1 MYELGGVQR
10 WLQSVITHHES
21 VEGGIA
27 SPEARRYL
35 DVGIS
40 DVESIVSRSAALSA
54 VERIDI
60 YRQSYHLRLVDC
72 LRAEF
77 PAVLAALGEGL
88 FDDFAADYLR
98 DHPSRSYTLNQLGA
112 RFPRYLAENRMH
124 GEETEPDAPSW
135 LDFLIDLASF
145 ERVVA
150 EVYDGPG
157 LEDRQ
162 PLGIEDLNSIPS
174 ERRGDARLIVAPC
187 LRLLSTRFPVHRYV
201 KQVRLGTTPPVPQP
215 SGCFLAVFRRSY
227 NVRTVRLSRVQHDII
242 ASLSPELYPHLIIDR
257 STHSN

>member
-1 MYELGGVQR
+1 MYGSEACSLASIGHHPSRERRGWYRLAGG
-10 WLQSVITHHES
+10 
-21 VEGGIA
+21 
-27 SPEARRYL
+27 RRYL

-72 LRAEF
+72 LRGIAGRPGRPRRGTVRRF
-77 PAVLAALGEGL
+77 RGRLPQ
-88 FDDFAADYLR
+88 
-98 DHPSRSYTLNQLGA
+98 RSPFTQLYAQPVGRTL
-112 RFPRYLAENRMH
+112 PRYLAENRMH

-162 PLGIEDLNSIPS
+162 PLGIEDGTRSRVTQGRRPVDRRPLPAPTLDSISGASVREASPAGHNAARPS
-174 ERRGDARLIVAPC
+174 AFGL
-187 LRLLSTRFPVHRYV
+187 
-201 KQVRLGTTPPVPQP
+201 TPPFPRRVPALVQCP
-215 SGCFLAVFRRSY
+215 DI
-227 NVRTVRLSRVQHDII
+227 RLSRVQHDII